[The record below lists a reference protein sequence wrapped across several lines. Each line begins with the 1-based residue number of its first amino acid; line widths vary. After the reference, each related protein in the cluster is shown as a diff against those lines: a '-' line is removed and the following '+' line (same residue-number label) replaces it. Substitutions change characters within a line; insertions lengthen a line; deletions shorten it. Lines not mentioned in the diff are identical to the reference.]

1 MIMINNKETSQT
13 SENNKRIAKN
23 TFILYIRML
32 FTVFISL
39 YTARIVL
46 DRLGAEN
53 YGIYNV
59 VGGVVTMMW
68 MFNGALQSATTR
80 NITIELGRNNYDRLN
95 KVFGNSLSIHGLLSL
110 AILLICETIGLWF
123 VCTQLTI
130 PTDRMIAA
138 QWVYQTSILSM
149 VISVMSVPF
158 NAAIVAYEKMSIYSY
173 ISILDVI
180 LKLVIVFV
188 LDWSSIDRLILYS
201 VLMLSTQFVVQGCY
215 ALYGV
220 LKLPQINLIF
230 QYDKQIFKNMF
241 SFAGW
246 NLIGTSAALLMSTG
260 HNIILNQYFGPLVN
274 AAKGIANTVLSKVG
288 SLSTSFQMALN
299 PQIYKS
305 YAIGNIEYMHK
316 LIFASSKFSYFL
328 IFIISLPIMV
338 EAENILVFWLKEV
351 PDYTVGFVR
360 LLLLTTAVNALCN
373 PQVIAAQAT
382 GSIKKFQLAEAL
394 VFIMVLPLTWIVLKM
409 GYSPISAFYVYLI
422 MHIIVFVVHAVLL
435 RKMISLSLRTYLF
448 YVVNPILGV
457 SVLTASFG
465 FGLHYLFLPKSIVQS
480 LAICIVI
487 LIVSLLISYFLG
499 LRKNEKR
506 MIIDKIN
513 IIYHKLKESWYRC
526 SIMR

>member
-1 MIMINNKETSQT
+1 MIMVNNKETSQT

-39 YTARIVL
+39 YTARLVL
-46 DRLGAEN
+46 DKLGAED

-59 VGGVVTMMW
+59 VGGVVVMLW
-68 MFNGALQSATTR
+68 MFNGALQSSTTR
-80 NITIELGRNNYDRLN
+80 NITFELGRKNFEKLN

-123 VCTQLTI
+123 VCTKLTI
-130 PTDRMIAA
+130 PSDRMIAA

-180 LKLVIVFV
+180 LKLLIVFV
-188 LDWSSIDRLILYS
+188 LDWSSLDRLVLYS
-201 VLMLSTQFVVQGCY
+201 VLMLATQFVVQGCY
-215 ALYGV
+215 ALYGIM
-220 LKLPQINLIF
+220 KLPQIRLVF
-230 QYDKQIFKNMF
+230 QYDKLIFKNML

-246 NLIGTSAALLMSTG
+246 NLIGTSVALLMTTG
-260 HNIILNQYFGPLVN
+260 HNIILNQFFGPLVN

-305 YAIGNIEYMHK
+305 YATGNIEYMHK

-328 IFIISLPIMV
+328 IFIISLPIIV
-338 EAENILVFWLKEV
+338 ETENILGFWLKEV
-351 PDYTVGFVR
+351 PNYTIGFVR

-382 GSIKKFQLAEAL
+382 GNIKKFQLVEAL
-394 VFIMVLPLTWIVLKM
+394 VFIMVLPLTWVVLKM
-409 GYSPISAFYVYLI
+409 GYSPISAFYVYLF

-435 RKMISLSLRTYLF
+435 RKMICLSLKTYLF
-448 YVVNPILGV
+448 YVANPIVAV
-457 SVLTASFG
+457 SVLMAVLG
-465 FGLHYLFLPKSIVQS
+465 FGIHYFILPKSIVSS
-480 LAICIVI
+480 LAICIII
-487 LIVSLLISYFLG
+487 LILSVLAFYFLG
-499 LRKNEKR
+499 LRNNEKR
-506 MIIDKIN
+506 MIINKIN
-513 IIYHKLKESWYRC
+513 IILHKLKKSWNRY
-526 SIMR
+526 SIIR

>member
-1 MIMINNKETSQT
+1 MINNKGVSQT
-13 SENNKRIAKN
+13 SENSKRIAKN
-23 TFILYIRML
+23 TFILYVRML

-46 DRLGAEN
+46 DKLGAEN
-53 YGIYNV
+53 YGIYNI

-68 MFNGALQSATTR
+68 MFNGALQSSTTR
-80 NITIELGRNNYDRLN
+80 NITFELGRRNFERLN

-110 AILLICETIGLWF
+110 VIFLICETIGLWF
-123 VCTQLTI
+123 VSTQLTI
-130 PTDRMIAA
+130 PTDRIVAA

-158 NAAIVAYEKMSIYSY
+158 NAAIVAYEKMAIYSY

-180 LKLVIVFV
+180 LKLVIVFI

-201 VLMLSTQFVVQGCY
+201 ILMLATQFMVQGCY

-220 LKLPQINLIF
+220 IKLPQISLKF
-230 QYDKQIFKNMF
+230 QYDKHIFKSMF

-246 NLIGTSAALLMSTG
+246 NLIGTSAALLMTTG
-260 HNIILNQYFGPLVN
+260 HNIILNQFFGPLVN

-305 YAIGNIEYMHK
+305 YATGNIEYMHK

-328 IFIISLPIMV
+328 IFIISLPIIV
-338 EAENILVFWLKEV
+338 EAENILSFWLKNV

-382 GSIKKFQLAEAL
+382 GNIKKFQLAEAC
-394 VFIMVLPLTWIVLKM
+394 VFIMVLPLTWGVLKM
-409 GYSPISAFYVYLI
+409 GYNPISAFYVYLG
-422 MHIIVFVVHAVLL
+422 MHIVLFIVHAVLL
-435 RKMISLSLRTYLF
+435 RKMICLSLKTYLY
-448 YVVNPILGV
+448 YVVNPIVGV
-457 SVLTASFG
+457 SFLLTVVG
-465 FGLHYLFLPKSIVQS
+465 FGIHSLILPQNIVSS
-480 LAICIVI
+480 LIICIII
-487 LIVSLLISYFLG
+487 LIISVLAFFFLG
-499 LRKNEKR
+499 LRKNEKK
-506 MIIDKIN
+506 ILLDKLN
-513 IIYHKLKESWYRC
+513 QYSVN
-526 SIMR
+526 